1 MYSATSEL
9 TVNRKRLMLVLSFE
23 SDKTALGNATI
34 IRCGRL
40 SCVADSR
47 MMAAEMD
54 ISPSVLAKLVPLDYV
69 MKDMNT
75 NHIVKGNLKS
85 IKTTVVD
92 LNYNT
97 LQSIDLLMIASIMFK
112 KTLRR

>member
-1 MYSATSEL
+1 MGQVIRKGRARGLAPIFAL
-9 TVNRKRLMLVLSFE
+9 TQRPAE

-40 SCVADSR
+40 SRAADRR

-75 NHIVKGNLKS
+75 NKVVKGNVANKS
-85 IKTTVVD
+85 ITNVE
-92 LNYNT
+92 
-97 LQSIDLLMIASIMFK
+97 LL
-112 KTLRR
+112 T

>member
-1 MYSATSEL
+1 
-9 TVNRKRLMLVLSFE
+9 MLVLSFE

-40 SCVADSR
+40 SCAADSR

-54 ISPSVLAKLVPLDYV
+54 ISPSVLAKLVRLDYV

-75 NHIVKGNLKS
+75 NEVVKGNLQNKNEVRTNL
-85 IKTTVVD
+85 I
-92 LNYNT
+92 N
-97 LQSIDLLMIASIMFK
+97 
-112 KTLRR
+112 